1 MFLQVCH
8 NISESLSVLFESY
21 IVLDAKLVTKLLE
34 FVFPLFVIS
43 FAFEV
48 KWNRALW
55 LLHISCLDGLLI
67 HLEVNSVESHGGYL
81 PLTALLEQNTE
92 KTRNTTLMCRAT
104 YPIK

>member
-8 NISESLSVLFESY
+8 NISESLSTLFESY
-21 IVLDAKLVTKLLE
+21 IILDAKLVTKLLE

-48 KWNRALW
+48 KGNRALW

-67 HLEVNSVESHGGYL
+67 HLDVNSVESHGVYL
-81 PLTALLEQNTE
+81 PLTALLEQNT
-92 KTRNTTLMCRAT
+92 
-104 YPIK
+104 